1 MPSFSLT
8 GTWLA
13 NSSNFAESRHWSE
26 PMFYDI
32 VAVEPLPKYRL
43 RVRFDDGTQGELDV
57 QSHISFTG
65 VFEPLLD
72 ENEFRKVR
80 VNGEIGTIEW
90 PNGVDLDPV
99 VLYAAISGMT
109 VSEILASTA
118 VR

>member
-1 MPSFSLT
+1 
-8 GTWLA
+8 
-13 NSSNFAESRHWSE
+13 
-26 PMFYDI
+26 MFYDI

-43 RVRFDDGTQGELDV
+43 HVKFDDSTQGEFDAR
-57 QSHISFTG
+57 SAISFTG

-80 VNGEIGTIEW
+80 VNGDTGTIEW
-90 PNGVDLDPV
+90 PSGVDLDPV
-99 VLYAAISGMT
+99 VLYAAISGKP